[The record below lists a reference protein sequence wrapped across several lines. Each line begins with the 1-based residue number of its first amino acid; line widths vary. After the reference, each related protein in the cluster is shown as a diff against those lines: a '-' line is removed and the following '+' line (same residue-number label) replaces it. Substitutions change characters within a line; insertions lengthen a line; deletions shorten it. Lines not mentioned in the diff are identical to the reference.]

1 MLMNLTTNASAFDLL
16 NYLVNDPRVRVE
28 LREMGFADE
37 ELPDWVARL
46 GVIVSSRTEG
56 CPDRSRTRPR
66 R

>member
-37 ELPDWVARL
+37 ELPDWVARAP
-46 GVIVSSRTEG
+46 G
-56 CPDRSRTRPR
+56 
-66 R
+66 